1 MSESLTSSENSRVH
15 KKRNSSIELLRIIAM
30 IMIVAHHFGTHTNW
44 ASGGHLIF
52 NEYWVEILKSFGK
65 IGVGIFFAITGYFLY
80 NRRSFKYRKIFDILI
95 PTWTYSFIFLII
107 AFILKDPITKI
118 QFPLNI
124 RLLRLMMPVVANGY
138 WFVTAYT
145 FVFLISPYL
154 KKWFDVM
161 SQRDIIIF
169 LLITCAFNSVIA
181 TFKFLTASTFE
192 FPYIVI
198 SPVVCCLL
206 IGYSINRFKDQ
217 LQDKN
222 WPIFAFTLSTA
233 VLILAPLILILLSKL
248 GYHDIPGDLFT
259 NIASITSLV
268 FITSILIIFQSF
280 NFSSKWV
287 DLISGATFGIYLI
300 HDNNIMYYKLWRGQT
315 MNVASHLTLPKIDF
329 VLYSIQT
336 IFGVFLACLVIELIR
351 QFIFKL
357 IYKMISAIFA
367 RRKTHSLN

>member
-1 MSESLTSSENSRVH
+1 MSESLATSENSRVH

-124 RLLRLMMPVVANGY
+124 RLLRLMMPVIANGY
-138 WFVTAYT
+138 WFVTAYI
-145 FVFLISPYL
+145 FIFLISPYL
-154 KKWFDVM
+154 KKWFDTM

-169 LLITCAFNSVIA
+169 LLITCAYNSVIA
-181 TFKFLTASTFE
+181 NFKFLITSTFE

-198 SPVVCCLL
+198 SPAVCYLL
-206 IGYSINRFKDQ
+206 IGYSINRFKDR

-222 WPIFAFTLSTA
+222 WPIFAFTLSIA
-233 VLILAPLILILLSKL
+233 VLSLAPLMLILFSKL
-248 GYHDIPGDLFT
+248 GYQDIPGDIFT
-259 NIASITSLV
+259 NIASTIIIASV
-268 FITSILIIFQSF
+268 LIIFQSF

-287 DLISGATFGIYLI
+287 DLISSATFGIYLI
-300 HDNNIMYYKLWRGQT
+300 HDNDIVYRKLWRGQT

-336 IFGVFLACLVIELIR
+336 ILGVFLVCLVIELIR

-357 IYKMISAIFA
+357 IYKMIFAIFA

>member
-1 MSESLTSSENSRVH
+1 MSESLATSENSRVH

-107 AFILKDPITKI
+107 AILIKDPITKL
-118 QFPLNI
+118 QFPVNI

-138 WFVTAYT
+138 WFVTAYV

-154 KKWFDVM
+154 KKWFDAM
-161 SQRDIIIF
+161 SRREITIF
-169 LLITCAFNSVIA
+169 LLITCGFNSILA

-198 SPVVCCLL
+198 SPVICCLL
-206 IGYSINRFKDQ
+206 IGYSVNRFKEQ
-217 LQDKN
+217 LQNKN
-222 WPIFAFTLSTA
+222 WPIFAFTFSTA
-233 VLILAPLILILLSKL
+233 VLILAPLVLILFSKL

-259 NIASITSLV
+259 NIASITSLF

-280 NFSSKWV
+280 NFSSKLI
-287 DLISGATFGIYLI
+287 DLIGGATFGIYLI

-336 IFGVFLACLVIELIR
+336 VLGVFLVCLVIELIR

-357 IYKMISAIFA
+357 IYKIISGFFA
-367 RRKTHSLN
+367 KRKARSLN

>member
-1 MSESLTSSENSRVH
+1 MSESLTSSENSRTH

-30 IMIVAHHFGTHTNW
+30 VMIVAHHFGTHTNW

-52 NEYWVEILKSFGK
+52 NEYWVEIMKSFGK

-138 WFVTAYT
+138 WFVTAYV

-154 KKWFDVM
+154 KKWFDAM

-169 LLITCAFNSVIA
+169 LLITCGFNSVLA

-198 SPVVCCLL
+198 SPVICCLL
-206 IGYSINRFKDQ
+206 IGYSINRFKGQ

-233 VLILAPLILILLSKL
+233 VLVLAPLILILFSKL

-259 NIASITSLV
+259 NIASITSLF

-280 NFSSKWV
+280 TFSSKLI
-287 DLISGATFGIYLI
+287 DLIGGATFGIYLI
-300 HDNNIMYYKLWRGQT
+300 HDNNIMYHKLWRGQT

-336 IFGVFLACLVIELIR
+336 ILGVFLACLVIELIR

-357 IYKMISAIFA
+357 IYKIISGFFA
-367 RRKTHSLN
+367 KRKARSPN

>member
-1 MSESLTSSENSRVH
+1 MSESLVASENSRVH

-30 IMIVAHHFGTHTNW
+30 IMIIAHHFGTHTNW

-52 NEYWVEILKSFGK
+52 NEYWVEILKSLGK

-95 PTWTYSFIFLII
+95 PTWTYSFIFLAI
-107 AFILKDPITKI
+107 AFILKDPIIKI
-118 QFPLNI
+118 QFPVNI
-124 RLLRLMMPVVANGY
+124 RLLRLMMPVISNGY
-138 WFVTAYT
+138 WFITAYT
-145 FVFLISPYL
+145 FIFLISPYL
-154 KKWFDVM
+154 KKWFDAM
-161 SQRDIIIF
+161 SQRDIIKF
-169 LLITCAFNSVIA
+169 LLITCTFNSVIA

-198 SPVVCCLL
+198 SPAICYVL

-217 LQDKN
+217 LQNKS
-222 WPIFAFTLSTA
+222 WPIFAFALSVA
-233 VLILAPLILILLSKL
+233 VLVLAPLTLILFAKL

-259 NIASITSLV
+259 NIPSIILT
-268 FITSILIIFQSF
+268 TSILIFFQSF
-280 NFSSKWV
+280 NINSKIIN
-287 DLISGATFGIYLI
+287 LISGAVFGIYLI
-300 HDNNIMYYKLWRGQT
+300 HDNDIVYRKLWRGQT

-336 IFGVFLACLVIELIR
+336 ILGVFLGCLIIELIR

-357 IYKMISAIFA
+357 IYKIISGCFIK
-367 RRKTHSLN
+367 RESRSLN